1 MKSYFMLKHITF
13 SVRQDLEDAYY
24 GEEGEEE
31 YEEGEPFAKAA
42 NMELSLG
49 TFMT

>member
-1 MKSYFMLKHITF
+1 MLKLIAF

-24 GEEGEEE
+24 GEEGGEE